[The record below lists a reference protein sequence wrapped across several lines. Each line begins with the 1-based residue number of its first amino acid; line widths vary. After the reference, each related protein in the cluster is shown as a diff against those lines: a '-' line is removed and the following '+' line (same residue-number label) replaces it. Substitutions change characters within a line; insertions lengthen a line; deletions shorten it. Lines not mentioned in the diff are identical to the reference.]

1 MWSHHNVQFW
11 CIMYLN
17 FCDCWLNT
25 AVRLFQIRDSGRRR
39 RSLCTLKNENPMCLM
54 WKHSTSAGGAPQTKK
69 DIVCMLVC
77 VMISISLPG
86 VHFLHV
92 RHRCGWVLV
101 VSSLSLTL
109 TSLISCL
116 PSQALSRS
124 LPPGSQPLA
133 VYHKITWF
141 WFVHIAIKSRV
152 FEKPKCALNIRK
164 FYSWRN

>member
-39 RSLCTLKNENPMCLM
+39 RSLCTLKNETPTCLM

-92 RHRCGWVLV
+92 RHRCGWVV
-101 VSSLSLTL
+101 VSSVTHLDLSHFL
-109 TSLISCL
+109 S
-116 PSQALSRS
+116 ALSGALKIIAS
-124 LPPGSQPLA
+124 SSQSLA